1 MKTILDRLLA
11 VCRAYYDKLV
21 QLENEKYD
29 MEKEVEF
36 KDFRVRPPPPPNH
49 MFWLGLYTLYIVLRS
64 HLSVSVAGWL

>member
-1 MKTILDRLLA
+1 MKTILERLLA

-36 KDFRVRPPPPPNH
+36 KDFRVRPPPSPHPPPPCTPPHPDPN
-49 MFWLGLYTLYIVLRS
+49 L
-64 HLSVSVAGWL
+64 LSP

>member
-1 MKTILDRLLA
+1 MKTILERLLA

-36 KDFRVRPPPPPNH
+36 KDFRVRPPPPPTH
-49 MFWLGLYTLYIVLRS
+49 P
-64 HLSVSVAGWL
+64 HLAPPPHPDPNLLSP